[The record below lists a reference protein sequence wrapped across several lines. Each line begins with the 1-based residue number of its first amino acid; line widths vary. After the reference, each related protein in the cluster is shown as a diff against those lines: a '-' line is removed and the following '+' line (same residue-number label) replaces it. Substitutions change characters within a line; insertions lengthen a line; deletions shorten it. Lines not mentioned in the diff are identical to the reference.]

1 MEFESKIASFA
12 GGLFLMGSYMV
23 LFNLWEYSGFLLV
36 LSSMLL
42 LLVAFSDHRPGKAE
56 AIGLLVA
63 ASLSIFFLK
72 EFDNITYIPMIILL
86 CFALVALSA
95 KPEAFLPPLAGLLS
109 MQFIDTSFLIRGFS
123 LLFSKLAP
131 LFAIRYEINELNYVI
146 LYHSRTELPIAID
159 DVKLL
164 LPFYLAL
171 VISQLTLLALLK
183 INKNVLMKFALFS
196 IAVSLLF
203 VILSMKNLIT
213 SPSTAFFIPDSM
225 QALAL
230 PLTCIALFSGVFPQA
245 RINKHKIR
253 AFNSSKITAP
263 LLIIFFIAALL
274 YFTPVTN
281 NSDPLLII
289 DESHS
294 EWEPSWTDYTNTFEK
309 DPISGVNNYF
319 GLLNILSSLYNVTLI
334 IDRPE
339 KLPAISS
346 VHTVLSKDL
355 SYSMLKNTSQ
365 GKKAVLVLK
374 CATRPYSKSEAK
386 AVTKFLEEGN
396 GLLLI
401 SEHTDVYGQAIN
413 LNPVAELVGY
423 RFLPTG
429 VQDIYTDSRGSVTEK
444 DEFPALISR
453 YLTGD
458 LVWETSNSLERLDG
472 RNVLF
477 ELVTRPSFFS
487 HYRNETSAFFL
498 TREFTEEI
506 KLNSPF
512 ARHLLMAGI
521 KYGEGK
527 AVLFTDSTQFNNG
540 VIGFGDHAQ
549 LFIGL
554 IEYVAQADRFNK
566 MFAAILMLAIASIL
580 LALNRRNPAAIILVG
595 CLLLLIA
602 FAGSYSLSYHTT
614 DFPDL
619 KSNPKIVALKADENY
634 IDDYFSGSMDV
645 EKLMDKYLR
654 QNQTAVIIEKPSD
667 EWIRISSRS
676 ENFNEAIMSI

>member
-1 MEFESKIASFA
+1 
-12 GGLFLMGSYMV
+12 
-23 LFNLWEYSGFLLV
+23 
-36 LSSMLL
+36 MLL
-42 LLVAFSDHRPGKAE
+42 LLVAFRDHRPGKVD
-56 AIGLLVA
+56 AIGLLVS
-63 ASLSIFFLK
+63 ASLSIFFIK
-72 EFDNITYIPMIILL
+72 EFDNRTYLPMIVLL
-86 CFALVALSA
+86 CFGLVALSA
-95 KPEAFLPPLAGLLS
+95 KPEAFLPSLAGLLS

-123 LLFSKLAP
+123 LLFSKLGP
-131 LFAIRYEINELNYVI
+131 LFAVRYEINELNYVI
-146 LYHSRTELPIAID
+146 LYHSRTQLPIAID
-159 DVKLL
+159 DVKLQL
-164 LPFYLAL
+164 SFYLAL
-171 VISQLTLLALLK
+171 AISQLTLLALLNIDKK
-183 INKNVLMKFALFS
+183 IFIKSALFS
-196 IAVSLLF
+196 ISALLLF
-203 VILSMKNLIT
+203 VTLTMKNLIT
-213 SPSTAFFIPDSM
+213 SPSTASFIPDNM

-230 PLTCIALFSGVFPQA
+230 PLTCIALFSVFSPQA
-245 RINKHKIR
+245 RIIRHKIR
-253 AFNSSKITAP
+253 AFNSGKITAP
-263 LLIIFFIAALL
+263 LLILFFIASLL
-274 YFTPVTN
+274 YFTPVTIS
-281 NSDPLLII
+281 SDPLLII

-294 EWEPSWTDYTNTFEK
+294 EWEPSWTDYTKTFEK

-346 VHTVLSKDL
+346 VHTVLSKDI
-355 SYSMLKNTSQ
+355 SYSMLKNTSK
-365 GKKAVLVLK
+365 GKKSVLVLK

-386 AVTKFLEEGN
+386 AVKKFLEEGN

-401 SEHTDVYGQAIN
+401 SEHTDVYGQATN
-413 LNPVAELVGY
+413 LNPVAELFGY

-472 RNVLF
+472 RNALF

-487 HYRNETSAFFL
+487 HYRNETAAFFL

-512 ARHLLMAGI
+512 ARHLLIAGI
-521 KYGEGK
+521 KEGEGK
-527 AVLFTDSTQFNNG
+527 AILFTDSTQFNNG

-554 IEYVAQADRFNK
+554 IEYVAQADKFNK
-566 MFAAILMLAIASIL
+566 MFAAILMLSIALMLI
-580 LALNRRNPAAIILVG
+580 ALNRRNPAAIILAL

-602 FAGSYSLSYHTT
+602 FVGSYLLSYHTT

-619 KSNPKIVALKADENY
+619 KSEPRIVALKADESY

-645 EKLMDKYLR
+645 EKLMDKYLS
-654 QNQTAVIIEKPSD
+654 QNQTALILGEPSD

-676 ENFNEAIMSI
+676 EDFNDVILG